1 MRKRMNTLLL
11 DSFVW
16 LEILSGSKRGRGAL
30 KIIGEA
36 EELYTSVLN
45 LYEVRYRTEEI
56 AGEGKALEVIKKIE
70 ENCKIMDI
78 DKQISLEGGRLKLK
92 NRRMGAVD
100 CLLLATAR
108 IKKLRILSGD
118 EHFRGLENVIII

>member
-1 MRKRMNTLLL
+1 MNTLLL

>member
-1 MRKRMNTLLL
+1 MNTLLL

-16 LEILSGSKRGRGAL
+16 LEILSGSKRGREAL

-45 LYEVRYRTEEI
+45 LYEVRYRAEEI

-78 DKQISLEGGRLKLK
+78 DKQIALEGGRLKLK